1 MVSAASKSEQRPKSE
16 IEIEIEKGIE
26 EFLKNGGEIEY
37 VKSNRTQKKRAKIT
51 KVVEAKKKE
60 TNTARSLLD
69 QIMNDDSL

>member
-1 MVSAASKSEQRPKSE
+1 MVSAASKTKEISKSE
-16 IEIEIEKGIE
+16 IELEIERGIE

-37 VKSNRTQKKRAKIT
+37 VKSNKSQKKRVKRT
-51 KVVEAKKKE
+51 KAVEAKKKE